1 MHSLAMFAGNNA
13 LVLKHF
19 SINNEGPEYVH
30 IVARKAGLISWF
42 LTLVGIDATTT
53 FRVFAERIEFEEGS
67 VSGKLNTNIPLSS
80 ISITSCGYTKPFL
93 LLVLM
98 VIAILNGVPLLFM
111 SRFFMMGIIWLFFAL
126 VFFIYYK
133 LKKALLISVVTNSS
147 WSANICFKRSVIE
160 GVSVDYD
167 QAQEVI
173 RIINQLTM
181 EQTSK

>member
-13 LVLKHF
+13 LVLKQF

-53 FRVFAERIEFEEGS
+53 FRVYAERIEFEEGS
-67 VSGKLNTNIPLSS
+67 VSGKLNTTIPLSS
-80 ISITSCGYTKPFL
+80 ISITSCGYTKPFV

-98 VIAILNGVPLLFM
+98 FIAILNGVPSLFM
-111 SRFFMMGIIWLFFAL
+111 SRFFMMGIFWLFLAL
-126 VFFIYYK
+126 IFFIFYK

-147 WSANICFKRSVIE
+147 WPANICFKRSVIE
-160 GVSVDYD
+160 GINVDYE

-173 RIINQLTM
+173 RIINQLTLN
-181 EQTSK
+181 QTAK